1 MFRRRKY
8 GITEA
13 VSDYPVSMFCFELLY
28 ADGTDLTRLPYLE
41 RRAALAE
48 AITTA
53 PRLRLTTAE
62 QVDDEAEME
71 RVFEQAVAEG
81 CEGVICKSVA
91 PTAQYQAGARG
102 WQWIKLKRDYRS
114 ELTDTLDLAVV
125 GGLAGRGRRAG
136 MYGALLLAVYDQA
149 ADRFQTICKCGTGFS
164 DAELAALPERLAP
177 QAREQRPAR
186 VDSRWHA
193 DVWFEPTVV
202 VEVLAAELTLS
213 PHHTAA
219 WGVLKPDAGL
229 ALRFPRFTGRWR
241 DDKAPEDATT
251 VEEVLAMYRSARRA
265 PADA

>member
-1 MFRRRKY
+1 
-8 GITEA
+8 
-13 VSDYPVSMFCFELLY
+13 MFCFELLY

-41 RRAALAE
+41 RRSRLAE
-48 AITTA
+48 AITPSA
-53 PRLRLTTAE
+53 RLRLTTAE
-62 QVDDEAEME
+62 QVSDEAALE

-91 PTAQYQAGARG
+91 PTASYQAGARG

-114 ELTDTLDLAVV
+114 ELSDTLDLVVV

-136 MYGALLLAVYDQA
+136 MYGALLLAVYDPDG
-149 ADRFQTICKCGTGFS
+149 DRFQTICKCGTGFS
-164 DAELAALPERLAP
+164 DAELAALPARLAHL
-177 QAREQRPAR
+177 ARAQRPAR

-193 DVWFEPTVV
+193 DVWFEPTLV

-241 DDKAPEDATT
+241 DDKAPTDATT
-251 VEEVLAMYRSARRA
+251 VEEVLAMYGDARRTPTSA
-265 PADA
+265 